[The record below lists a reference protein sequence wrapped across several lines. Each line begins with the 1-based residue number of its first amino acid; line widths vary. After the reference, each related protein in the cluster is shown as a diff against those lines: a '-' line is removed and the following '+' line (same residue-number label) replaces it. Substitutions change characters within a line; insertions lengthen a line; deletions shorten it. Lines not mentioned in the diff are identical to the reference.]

1 MEKALK
7 SEPGEWK
14 KSILE
19 RQELDFPRLKT
30 AQREMVGFWTW
41 EHNPLLFINF

>member
-7 SEPGEWK
+7 SEPGERK

-30 AQREMVGFWTW
+30 AQRDGGVLNMGTQPFAI
-41 EHNPLLFINF
+41 H